1 MQQIELAD
9 YDNERPR
16 REQKRSGDAY
26 LRDRKLF
33 RLIFLIFGVLCM
45 VQAILNVSLRLTLH
59 RRSSPV
65 EFNATG
71 VIDQKK
77 EDQGE
82 KDCEGKTSHHYNLL
96 QERFNALTRDH
107 NLCENRNTELNNRI
121 MNIEDENNRL
131 KIQLGERGN

>member
-26 LRDRKLF
+26 LR
-33 RLIFLIFGVLCM
+33 V
-45 VQAILNVSLRLTLH
+45 H

>member
-59 RRSSPV
+59 
-65 EFNATG
+65 TG